1 MTLRKI
7 SGKIHLW
14 LGLATGLVI
23 FIIALTG
30 AIYCFAPELQN
41 ATQPYRF
48 VTPANKPFLPPS
60 QIKTIAEQQI
70 NRKEVQRI
78 YYGEKDKAVYA
89 LFSGKK
95 GFTHAVFI
103 NPYDGKVLKV
113 KDLHKDFFTIVLKL
127 HRTLLIPYGDIIIK
141 WSTLIFLIMLIS
153 GIILW
158 WPKNKPVSKQQF
170 SIKKGTSLKRL
181 NYGLHNVL
189 GFYAS
194 WIALFSALTGLIFS
208 FDWFANKVYDLT
220 GARHSV
226 VQKKAP
232 LSDTIAITKGTFPL
246 PIDLA
251 WNKLQPDLKEKY
263 VAVEFILPKDK
274 QASILVR
281 AKPEKGTL
289 YKMDFHYFDRYT
301 GKEIPGS
308 YVWGKYSDA
317 KTTADKI
324 KRMNYDIHTGA
335 ILSWPGRVALFFA
348 ALIIASLPVTGFY
361 IWWGRNKK
369 KNNKENRKYKRPPI

>member
-7 SGKIHLW
+7 FGKIHLW

-41 ATQPYRF
+41 ATQRYRF
-48 VTPANKPFLPPS
+48 VTPSNKSYLLPS

-70 NRKEVQRI
+70 NSKEVQRI
-78 YYGEKDKAVYA
+78 YYGEKDKAVYV
-89 LFSGKK
+89 LFSGKN
-95 GFTHAVFI
+95 GFSYAVFI
-103 NPYDGKVLKV
+103 NQYTGEVLKV
-113 KDLHKDFFTIVLKL
+113 KNLQKDFFTVVLKL

-158 WPKNKPVSKQQF
+158 WPKNKTASKQRF
-170 SIKKGTSLKRL
+170 TIKTGTSFKRL
-181 NYGLHNVL
+181 NYDLHCVL

-208 FDWFANKVYDLT
+208 FGWFANKVYDLT
-220 GARHSV
+220 GARHSI

-232 LSDTIAITKGTFPL
+232 VSDTTTITKGTFSLPL
-246 PIDLA
+246 DLV
-251 WNKLQPDLKEKY
+251 WNKMQPDLKEKY

-274 QASILVR
+274 QASMLIR
-281 AKPEKGTL
+281 AKPENGTL
-289 YKMDFHYFDRYT
+289 YKMDFYYFDQYT
-301 GKEIPGS
+301 GKEMPGS
-308 YVWGKYSDA
+308 YVWGKYTEA
-317 KTTADKI
+317 YTTADKI

-335 ILSWPGRVALFFA
+335 IFNWPGRIAVFFA
-348 ALIIASLPVTGFY
+348 ALIVASLPITGFY
-361 IWWGRNKK
+361 IWWK
-369 KNNKENRKYKRPPI
+369 KNKN